1 MLKGKIPLL
10 KILAGFAVLIA
21 SAAMVLNWRQL
32 AFSALNFVNEPYE
45 TGFYEKNFELESG
58 VIYRKDS
65 ETGQRYSV
73 LRHFGDG
80 FENVTTINDLIG
92 VERGWTNFTLQS
104 PEAPTV
110 ADYTK
115 LAHQI
120 LIGEGDFLDN
130 RVEPSTEQAHSG
142 QQSLRTLAVA
152 PEHSSICK
160 ASLHSTLLYFVKG
173 DHVWFSAWYYFE
185 KVGEFN
191 TLMDLEST
199 FVRNHPGMRIRL
211 NQGYLDIELAK
222 WVPNPMY
229 RQPKENR
236 IPFPLGQW
244 VHLEAHFLLSDLE
257 NGIVQL
263 WQDDELIID
272 VRGKTLP
279 FAAAVYDDLEI
290 GLSSHSFGPD
300 AAILYVDDLIISTER
315 TQDS

>member
-1 MLKGKIPLL
+1 MLNRKIPFI
-10 KILAGFAVLIA
+10 KILVGFAVLITL
-21 SAAMVLNWRQL
+21 AAMVLNWRQL
-32 AFSALNFVNEPYE
+32 TFSALNFVSEPYE
-45 TGFYEKNFELESG
+45 RGFYEKNFELESG

-65 ETGQRYSV
+65 ETGKRYSV
-73 LRHFGDG
+73 MRHFSDG
-80 FENVTTINDLIG
+80 FENSTTINDLIG

-104 PEAPTV
+104 PKAPTV
-110 ADYTK
+110 ADYTT

-120 LIGEGDFLDN
+120 LIGERDFLDN
-130 RVEPSTEQAHSG
+130 RVEPSSEQAHSG
-142 QQSLRTLAVA
+142 QQSLRTMAVA
-152 PEHSSICK
+152 PEHNTICK

-185 KVGEFN
+185 KVGDFH

-222 WVPNPMY
+222 WVPNPVY
-229 RQPKENR
+229 RQLRENR
-236 IPFPLGQW
+236 ILFPLEQW

-257 NGIVQL
+257 NGIIQL

-272 VRGKTLP
+272 LRGKTLP
-279 FAAAVYDDLEI
+279 FAAAVYDDLEV

-315 TQDS
+315 IQDS